1 MTREVEFKHLLLD
14 ALREWYGFTTDRQL
28 AKELKVL
35 PSALA
40 KIRHGTHNV
49 SPQIMISVHKATGW
63 PFDRIELLC
72 PSRDSAKA
80 KKAKRLSRRVE
91 A

>member
-1 MTREVEFKHLLLD
+1 MREVEYRHPLLD
-14 ALREWYGFTTDRQL
+14 ALREYFGVTTDRALSKQL
-28 AKELKVL
+28 KLL

-49 SPQIMISVHKATGW
+49 SPQIMITVHKATGW

-72 PSRDSAKA
+72 PSRETARKT
-80 KKAKRLSRRVE
+80 KEKRLSRRVE
-91 A
+91 V

>member
-1 MTREVEFKHLLLD
+1 MREVEYRHPLLD
-14 ALREWYGFTTDRQL
+14 AVREYFGVTTDRAL
-28 AKELKVL
+28 AKQLKLL

-49 SPQIMISVHKATGW
+49 SPQIMIVVHKATGW

-72 PSRDSAKA
+72 PSRDVARG
-80 KKAKRLSRRVE
+80 KKAKRISRRVE